1 MRLLIVDD
9 SSIMRRIIEKNLNEY
24 DIQIIGMAA
33 DGDEALKLVRAKMP
47 DVITLDITMPGM
59 NGLACLDEIIKIHP
73 KTKVMIITALSDKL
87 TGLKALDKGARGF
100 LYKPVNA
107 QDLAKAFDRLLKR
120 PGPNRGAGI
129 RDSARRQ

>member
-9 SSIMRRIIEKNLNEY
+9 SSIMRRIIEKNLKDY
-24 DIQIIGMAA
+24 DIEIIGTAP
-33 DGDEALKLVRAKMP
+33 DGQKALEIVKEKKP

-59 NGLACLDEIIKIHP
+59 DGLACLDEIMVIHP
-73 KTKVMIITALSDKL
+73 QAKVMIITALSDKL

-107 QDLAKAFDRLLKR
+107 GDLANAFDRLLKR
-120 PGPNRGAGI
+120 NENE
-129 RDSARRQ
+129 

>member
-9 SSIMRRIIEKNLNEY
+9 SSIMRRIIEKNLQEY
-24 DIQIIGMAA
+24 DIEIIGMAA
-33 DGDEALKLVRAKMP
+33 DGAEAVKMVREKLP

-59 NGLACLDEIIKIHP
+59 DGLACLDQIMQIHP

-87 TGLKALDKGARGF
+87 TGLTALDKGARGF

-107 QDLAKAFDRLLKR
+107 TDLAAAFDRLLKR
-120 PGPNRGAGI
+120 QKEKPE
-129 RDSARRQ
+129 

>member
-9 SSIMRRIIEKNLNEY
+9 SSIMRRIIEKNLKTY
-24 DIQIIGMAA
+24 DIEIVGMAS
-33 DGDEALKLVRAKMP
+33 DGSQALEMVKKEKP

-59 NGLACLDEIIKIHP
+59 DGLSCLDEIMKIHP
-73 KTKVMIITALSDKL
+73 ASKVMIITALSDKL

-107 QDLAKAFDRLLKR
+107 VDLAKAFDRLLKR
-120 PGPNRGAGI
+120 NENK
-129 RDSARRQ
+129 

>member
-9 SSIMRRIIEKNLNEY
+9 SSIMRRIIEKNLKDY
-24 DIQIIGMAA
+24 DIEIIGTAP
-33 DGDEALKLVRAKMP
+33 DGQKALEIVKEKKP

-59 NGLACLDEIIKIHP
+59 DGLACLDEIVVIHP
-73 KTKVMIITALSDKL
+73 QAKVMIITALSDKL

-107 QDLAKAFDRLLKR
+107 GDLANAFDRLLKR
-120 PGPNRGAGI
+120 NENE
-129 RDSARRQ
+129 